1 MIRSRISVFWNRNT
15 ARAKDRQSLPAGK
28 FLFSFLLG
36 LAFFLLPVSFGGKL
50 TVPFDVFIT
59 LIRKSFPLPVEI
71 YTFIIVF
78 AGALMS
84 LAVRIRPR
92 LTSQFKWLNDFQTST
107 TILSLRLI
115 GLVMAILL
123 IAHLLP
129 DSVYQ
134 AGIYHLIWK
143 VLAVSVALIIP
154 LGAIFVQLFVTYGG
168 MDFLGTLAEPLMK
181 PLFRLPGRAALDAL
195 TSWVGSYSV
204 GLYLTRTVFLG
215 GGYSRRQA
223 FTLATCFSTVS
234 IGFVGVICATLN
246 LLHLFPMVLIFYFF
260 SIVLL
265 AILLVRIP
273 PVSRI
278 SNSYFVKKT
287 ELQESAGEVHRSLLS
302 LAWQRALQQTAL
314 APPLVKVLPA
324 AVADG
329 LRLAGSIIGTIVAV
343 GTVSLAV
350 AKFTPV
356 FNYLGLPLIPV
367 LKWWGIP
374 QPNIVAPAVLVEITE
389 MYIPAL
395 LVVDTP
401 EMSRFFIAV
410 LSTSQLIFFS
420 SLGPMIIDM
429 FREIPVK
436 FSHLILLFVLR
447 TAILIPFLI
456 ICIKILQVLNL
467 L

>member
-1 MIRSRISVFWNRNT
+1 MKKSKISVFWN
-15 ARAKDRQSLPAGK
+15 KDSAGK
-28 FLFSFLLG
+28 KNAQSKTAATFLFSFLLG
-36 LAFFLLPVSFGGKL
+36 LAFFLLPVSFHGKI
-50 TVPFDVFIT
+50 TVPFDVCIT
-59 LIRKSFPLPVEI
+59 FIRKTFPTTVEV
-71 YTFIIVF
+71 YTFLVVLT
-78 AGALMS
+78 GALLS
-84 LAVRIRPR
+84 LTVRLRPR
-92 LTSQFKWLNDFQTST
+92 LTSRFRWLNDFQTSG
-107 TILSLRLI
+107 TILFLRLM
-115 GLVMAILL
+115 GLVLAMLL
-123 IAHLLP
+123 ITHLLP
-129 DSVYQ
+129 EAVYR
-134 AGIYHLIWK
+134 AGIYRLIWK

-154 LGAIFVQLFVTYGG
+154 LGAIFVQFFVTYGG
-168 MDFLGTLAEPLMK
+168 MDFLGTLSEPLMR

-204 GLYLTRTVFLG
+204 GLYLTRTVFLN

-234 IGFVGVICATLN
+234 IGFVGVVCATLN
-246 LLHLFPMVLIFYFF
+246 ILHLFPLVLIFYFI

-273 PVSRI
+273 PIRRI
-278 SNSYFVKKT
+278 PESYFTGKP
-287 ELQESAGEVHRSLLS
+287 LQWESTGERRRSLLS
-302 LAWQRALQQTAL
+302 LAWQRALRKTAQ
-314 APPLVKVLPA
+314 APPFGRVLPA

-329 LRLAGSIIGTIVAV
+329 FRLAGSIIGTIVAV
-343 GTVSLAV
+343 GTVSLAL

-356 FNYLGLPLIPV
+356 FHYLGMPLIPV

-395 LVVDTP
+395 LVVNTS
-401 EMSRFFIAV
+401 EISRFFISV

-436 FSHLILLFVLR
+436 FSHLVLLFFLR

-456 ICIKILQVLNL
+456 LCIKILQALHL